1 MKESLDNA
9 VRELRKVDHLV
20 FVSLKYTRTV
30 DVLKHIIKRMIS
42 AFDFM
47 MDALLID
54 LKKKTK
60 KKKIEIP
67 KTPGQKVNLLK
78 EAFKKDDTIQELMQF
93 YLNLRKIDRADYT
106 KSREYRRHVTM
117 TVVIEGKTQ
126 EITIDT
132 SYEFYDKSKQYLEYI
147 KTLLKVEND

>member
-1 MKESLDNA
+1 MRESLDNV
-9 VRELRKVDHLV
+9 VRELRKVDHLI

-47 MDALLID
+47 MDALLIN
-54 LKKKTK
+54 LKKK

-78 EAFKKDDTIQELMQF
+78 EAFKKDDTIQEFIQF

-117 TVVIEGKTQ
+117 TVAMEEGPVEINIDIIHEYFDKT
-126 EITIDT
+126 
-132 SYEFYDKSKQYLEYI
+132 KEYVAYAEELI
-147 KTLLKVEND
+147 FGKNE

>member
-47 MDALLID
+47 MDALFID
-54 LKKKTK
+54 FKKKKKTK
-60 KKKIEIP
+60 
-67 KTPGQKVNLLK
+67 
-78 EAFKKDDTIQELMQF
+78 
-93 YLNLRKIDRADYT
+93 R
-106 KSREYRRHVTM
+106 
-117 TVVIEGKTQ
+117 
-126 EITIDT
+126 
-132 SYEFYDKSKQYLEYI
+132 
-147 KTLLKVEND
+147 